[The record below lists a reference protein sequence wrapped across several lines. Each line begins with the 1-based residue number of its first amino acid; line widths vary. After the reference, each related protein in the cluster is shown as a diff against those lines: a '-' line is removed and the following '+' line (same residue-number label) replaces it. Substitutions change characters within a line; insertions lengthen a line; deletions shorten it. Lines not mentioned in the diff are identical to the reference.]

1 MHTRSFFHKPHTSKR
16 YREFWAQN
24 LEFPDLIGFQV
35 ATKNN
40 DTCMNCEKEWH
51 IDYVVKEEWM
61 GCECDKWVCCNE
73 KCMELLRLHMKSCPL
88 AKIKMFNVQ

>member
-1 MHTRSFFHKPHTSKR
+1 
-16 YREFWAQN
+16 
-24 LEFPDLIGFQV
+24 
-35 ATKNN
+35 
-40 DTCMNCEKEWH
+40 MNCEKERH

-88 AKIKMFNVQ
+88 AKIKMFNVKLVAISKVLVSVSLIDDAYLG